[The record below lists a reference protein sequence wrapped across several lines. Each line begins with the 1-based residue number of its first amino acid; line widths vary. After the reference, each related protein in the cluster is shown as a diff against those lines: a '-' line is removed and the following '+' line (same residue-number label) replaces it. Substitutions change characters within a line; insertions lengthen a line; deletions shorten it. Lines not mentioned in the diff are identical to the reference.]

1 MAPSILF
8 PMRDRVIGVLSGLAA
23 GDRNGG
29 PIRMALLLAESLQA
43 CRRLTLED
51 VGKRYLTWWRHGGFD
66 TGPTAASVLNLV
78 SSGLTFEE
86 ASERVHKT
94 ARGLTAGCNPVHRA
108 APLAMC
114 ALLPDGELAAAAAAE
129 AKLTHWHPLA
139 GDVSAAVATLCR
151 ALIRG
156 RSWESALE
164 IAAVDRLDETRNA
177 LNTTSSHLSHSGFAP
192 AALQAAVHFVN
203 SCPSFDDA
211 LIQALAFA
219 GRDNYCPVLVGSI
232 GGARWGDSHLDPLR
246 LEHHEDLL
254 LRRIRSAAEG
264 LSELW

>member
-1 MAPSILF
+1 
-8 PMRDRVIGVLSGLAA
+8 MRDRVIGVLIGLAA

-29 PIRMALLLAESLQA
+29 PIRMALLLAESLHA
-43 CRRLTLED
+43 CRGLNLED
-51 VGKRYLTWWRHGGFD
+51 VGKRYLTWWHNGGFD
-66 TGPTAASVLNLV
+66 TGPTAANVFDAV

-86 ASERVHKT
+86 APERVHG
-94 ARGLTAGCNPVHRA
+94 AFRGLTAGCNPAHRA

-114 ALLPDGELAAAAAAE
+114 ALLPDCGLAAAAAAE
-129 AKLTHWHPLA
+129 AMLTHQHPLA

-156 RSWESALE
+156 RSWESALD
-164 IAAVDRLDETRNA
+164 IAAVDRLDDTRNA
-177 LNTTSSHLSHSGFAP
+177 LSRTSGPPSDSGFSP

-203 SCPSFDDA
+203 SCPCFNNA
-211 LIQALAFA
+211 LDQALAFA
-219 GRDNYCPVLVGSI
+219 GPNNYCPVLVGSI
-232 GGARWGDSHLDPLR
+232 GGARWGDSGLDPLR
-246 LEHHEDLL
+246 LERREDLP